1 MPDGSLVGSGT
12 QRPRT
17 GRRVSRPDRVLPAPS
32 RAPGHPSERNTTM
45 TELVLKMSISL
56 DGYGARPDG
65 SNDWIFPS
73 YTNDAT
79 AWTVETLR
87 GASTHVMA
95 SVTYRAMAA
104 HWPHDTNDFA
114 APMNNIPKAVFSDRM
129 TASAWGDTRFLSGA
143 LIEGIAKL
151 KEQDAPGYLLAHG
164 GGSLVRALCQNSLID
179 ESRLRALPI
188 GPREGE
194 PNFPKPMNLK

>member
-1 MPDGSLVGSGT
+1 MPDGSLIGSGT

-56 DGYGARPDG
+56 DGYVARSDG
-65 SNDWIFPS
+65 SNDWIFAS
-73 YTNDAT
+73 YT
-79 AWTVETLR
+79 
-87 GASTHVMA
+87 S
-95 SVTYRAMAA
+95 
-104 HWPHDTNDFA
+104 DFA
-114 APMNNIPKAVFSDRM
+114 APMNNIPKVVFSDRM

-164 GGSLVRALCQNSLID
+164 GASFVRSLCQTSLID
-179 ESRLRALPI
+179 EIRLLVHPVVL
-188 GPREGE
+188 GEGE
-194 PNFPKPMNLK
+194 RIFPKPMNLKTVATTTFSGGAVAHVLRT